1 MNEKEVYDIIHEEL
15 NNDVA
20 SGMDNDRIAD
30 RILAKIQAYI
40 TEEKHYRREKRL
52 KRIFSYRI
60 LSSLTG
66 VIVVYIFTGSITIS
80 LGATITADSL
90 SVLINYV
97 IDRVWE

>member
-1 MNEKEVYDIIHEEL
+1 MNEKEVYDIIVEEL
-15 NNDVA
+15 NNDLVNEI
-20 SGMDNDRIAD
+20 DHDRIAN
-30 RILAKIQAYI
+30 RIVDKIHCYI
-40 TEEKHYRREKRL
+40 SEEKHYRKENRL

-90 SVLINYV
+90 SVLINYI